1 MLILHQIG
9 QEPTLKWSTGG
20 WWFKEG
26 DGDEMRSDGT
36 KTVYIESEL
45 QRDSTWLGMLQLEM
59 CYE

>member
-9 QEPTLKWSTGG
+9 QELTLKWFTG
-20 WWFKEG
+20 WWFEG

-36 KTVYIESEL
+36 KTVYMESEL